1 MLVLIVLMG
10 CGKKLGTGLTN
21 HYQGIEKRYNNG
33 QTTMGDKF
41 FMQATYRT
49 GIFGGNFVVPYAS
62 RILRRCINGQ
72 ERDLQLH
79 SRYIKKK
86 SNMVKDKSINT
97 FWFIVLENRLVD
109 VSISEISL
117 NNLLIT
123 IRAIIS
129 YCFDIYNV
137 IDLGR

>member
-1 MLVLIVLMG
+1 MAI
-10 CGKKLGTGLTN
+10 
-21 HYQGIEKRYNNG
+21 IEKAGTRKTAIHFLISINLI
-33 QTTMGDKF
+33 MLEFKFLELSDKLF
-41 FMQATYRT
+41 FL
-49 GIFGGNFVVPYAS
+49 N
-62 RILRRCINGQ
+62 
-72 ERDLQLH
+72 
-79 SRYIKKK
+79 RYIKKN
-86 SNMVKDKSINT
+86 SSIVKDKSINT

-137 IDLGR
+137 MDLGR

>member
-1 MLVLIVLMG
+1 MAITEKAGIRKTAIHFLISMNLIMLEFNFLELSD
-10 CGKKLGTGLTN
+10 KL
-21 HYQGIEKRYNNG
+21 
-33 QTTMGDKF
+33 F
-41 FMQATYRT
+41 FL
-49 GIFGGNFVVPYAS
+49 N
-62 RILRRCINGQ
+62 
-72 ERDLQLH
+72 
-79 SRYIKKK
+79 RYIKKK
-86 SNMVKDKSINT
+86 SSIVKDKSINT
-97 FWFIVLENRLVD
+97 FWFIVLENKLAD